1 MLPVFL
7 SAREGP
13 NVSHHDQNWKFAD
26 EIVAEPEAIQAARA
40 QSLELG
46 IEPVAPSVGAQA
58 AVVAAASRATS
69 ILEVGTGVGVSG
81 LWLLHGGT
89 TATLTSIDVE
99 ADHLHNARTNFTD
112 AGIQSARVRLIT
124 GRARD
129 VLPRMNENAY
139 DVVFVDADPAGAIEY
154 VEHALR
160 LARPGGT
167 VLVAHALWKGRV
179 ADPAQRDEVTTG
191 FRTLVTEIA
200 ASPAVVSA
208 LSTVGDGLL
217 QLTKLG
223 D

>member
-1 MLPVFL
+1 M
-7 SAREGP
+7 
-13 NVSHHDQNWKFAD
+13 SHHDQSWKFAND
-26 EIVAEPEAIQAARA
+26 IVAEPESIQAARA

-46 IEPVAPSVGAQA
+46 IEPVAPAIGAQS
-58 AVVAAASRATS
+58 AVIAAASKATS

-81 LWLLHGGT
+81 LWLLRGGSS
-89 TATLTSIDVE
+89 ATLTSIDVE
-99 ADHLHNARTNFTD
+99 PDHLHSARSNFTE
-112 AGIQSARVRLIT
+112 AGIQPARVRLIT

-139 DVVFVDADPAGAIEY
+139 DIVFVDADPAGAIEY

-179 ADPAQRDEVTTG
+179 PDPAQRDEVTTG

-200 ASPAVVSA
+200 ASPVVVSA